1 MKKKFKL
8 FATIGSLALA
18 ICMMTIGV
26 LAAATVSLNVTSTV
40 TFDATATSL
49 YVSYTAK
56 VERASSADF
65 TSPETLGTEKTAN
78 NGSESSGNAS
88 SGTLEAWEPTGVA
101 FEEGK
106 QFIRYTI
113 VFTNNTSDRNIKV
126 EVADAPSDLVGQITV
141 TDNSADLESIA
152 PAGTGTWSITLELIN
167 VQKSVSG
174 YAVSPN
180 FTISFVA

>member
-26 LAAATVSLNVTSTV
+26 LAAATVSLNVTSNVTV
-40 TFDATATSL
+40 DATAASL

-56 VERASSADF
+56 VERSATDDF
-65 TSPETLGTEKTAN
+65 TNAEMIGTEKTAN
-78 NGSESSGNAS
+78 NGEEASGNAS
-88 SGTLEAWEPTGVA
+88 SGTLEAWNPTGVA

-113 VFTNNTSDRNIKV
+113 TFTNTTSDKNIKV
-126 EVADAPSDLVGQITV
+126 VVANAPVDLEGQITV
-141 TDNSADLESIA
+141 TDSSADLDSIA
-152 PAGTGTWSITLELIN
+152 PGETGTWSITLELIN

>member
-26 LAAATVSLNVTSTV
+26 LAAASVSLNVTSNV

-56 VERASSADF
+56 VERSATDDF
-65 TSPETLGTEKTAN
+65 TSAEMIGTEKTAN
-78 NGSESSGNAS
+78 NGEEASGNAS
-88 SGTLEAWEPTGVA
+88 SGTLEAWNPTGVA

-113 VFTNNTSDRNIKV
+113 TFTNTTSDKNIKV
-126 EVADAPSDLVGQITV
+126 VVANAPVDLEGQITV
-141 TDNSADLESIA
+141 TDSSTGLDSIA
-152 PAGTGTWSITLELIN
+152 PTKTGTWSITLELIN